1 MRNGAIALAC
11 AVLLAFAADPLISGA
26 AQTGTAKG
34 GAAAGAAVQAAG
46 EPAAW
51 ITRDVELNLK
61 DLPKTYSCD
70 DLWYKLRGILLA
82 IGAREYMAITP
93 YSCGHGAAND
103 GRSPTLE
110 LKFQTLRALSAAQAR
125 WADTEAVT
133 RIVRLGP
140 GEPKIL
146 DSGDCALLEQVEDTV
161 FSYLDMPVV
170 EKNFDCSAPSG
181 SSPRGA
187 TRFALSVRVLMQK
200 SGHSSS
206 T

>member
-11 AVLLAFAADPLISGA
+11 AVLLAFAADPPVSSA

-34 GAAAGAAVQAAG
+34 GAAAGAGAQVAG
-46 EPAAW
+46 QPATW
-51 ITRDVELNLK
+51 ITRDVEVNLK

-82 IGAREYMAITP
+82 VGARQYMAITP
-93 YSCGHGAAND
+93 YYCGQGATND
-103 GRSPTLE
+103 GRSPTLD
-110 LKFQTLRALSAAQAR
+110 LKFQTLRALTAAQAR
-125 WADTEAVT
+125 WADTEAIT
-133 RIVRLGP
+133 QIVRLGP

-146 DSGDCALLEQVEDTV
+146 AASDCALLEQIEDTV

-170 EKNFDCSAPSG
+170 KKNFEC

-187 TRFALSVRVLMQK
+187 THFVLSVRVLLQK